1 MWIWTCSTGVSGT
14 GILLIKKVGCT
25 SLESNR
31 TYRRY
36 FDMESRYKVWNL
48 QDDTYQVVKLTPDPY
63 EPYGGEHEEVMYQ
76 GSLSDCEAWLRL
88 HEKGYI

>member
-1 MWIWTCSTGVSGT
+1 
-14 GILLIKKVGCT
+14 
-25 SLESNR
+25 
-31 TYRRY
+31 
-36 FDMESRYKVWNL
+36 MESKYKVWNL

-88 HEKGYI
+88 HEKGYL